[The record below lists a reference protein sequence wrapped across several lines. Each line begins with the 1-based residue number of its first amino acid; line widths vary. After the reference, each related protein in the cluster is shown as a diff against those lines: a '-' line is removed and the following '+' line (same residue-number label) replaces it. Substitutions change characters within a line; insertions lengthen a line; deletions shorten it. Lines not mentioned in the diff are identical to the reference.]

1 MEKVR
6 RKSQANK
13 RATSAPSSP
22 WTSAKS
28 NRIAVLP
35 ENSQPTTQ
43 PRIPNSRHVHIRR
56 RKRASPNPFFLL
68 LIPQTNTLTQV
79 LRWSALGVGV
89 FYGAY
94 HQLGIS
100 AKNKMSQEKREW
112 ERKESLIAQAKAEWA
127 RQHPAQQPKRS
138 GGT

>member
-1 MEKVR
+1 
-6 RKSQANK
+6 
-13 RATSAPSSP
+13 
-22 WTSAKS
+22 
-28 NRIAVLP
+28 LP
-35 ENSQPTTQ
+35 PISHPHTRTQ
-43 PRIPNSRHVHIRR
+43 
-56 RKRASPNPFFLL
+56 
-68 LIPQTNTLTQV
+68 LTPIQV

-127 RQHPAQQPKRS
+127 RQHPAQQPKRAS
-138 GGT
+138 GGTYCKAIINGEKGELEMGKGMNMEMGLTEKQRKQIPTIRMLI